1 MLKSFQYE
9 VYEYH
14 EKTEPEFYNIFSQ
27 IREYHTTRKN
37 EQMENQ
43 MFGMMRDMLKD
54 REELFLLGKDRITF
68 WLKTTLYMLSGAIL
82 FSLFLTRS
90 SALYSNILVILLA
103 TSVLIVLFLISDL
116 DKLKLYSR
124 AISYDLYY
132 RVFDAINKE
141 RPKGSRIKQ

>member
-1 MLKSFQYE
+1 
-9 VYEYH
+9 
-14 EKTEPEFYNIFSQ
+14 
-27 IREYHTTRKN
+27 
-37 EQMENQ
+37 
-43 MFGMMRDMLKD
+43 MFAMMRDMLKD

-82 FSLFLTRS
+82 LSLFLTRS
-90 SALYSNILVILLA
+90 PELYSNILVILLA
-103 TSVLIVLFLISDL
+103 TSVFIVLFLIDDL

-141 RPKGSRIKQ
+141 RPKERRN